1 MRFVHR
7 LVVAI
12 YAISIGWF
20 SLMFLPLLLGS
31 GGPPPISWGRY
42 IDTIALCQIPATI
55 IPDLVYLDGVG
66 YQGIVMNRPPL
77 SRSCADH
84 GRGVKHGKT

>member
-12 YAISIGWF
+12 YVISIGWF
-20 SLMFLPLLLGS
+20 ALMFLPLLLGS

-55 IPDLVYLDGVG
+55 IAGLVYLTAWV
-66 YQGIVMNRPPL
+66 V
-77 SRSCADH
+77 
-84 GRGVKHGKT
+84 RGSLRTDRR

>member
-1 MRFVHR
+1 MREQGAGSQADNPMRFVHR

-31 GGPPPISWGRY
+31 GGPPPISWGY

-55 IPDLVYLDGVG
+55 IAA
-66 YQGIVMNRPPL
+66 L
-77 SRSCADH
+77 SI
-84 GRGVKHGKT
+84 

>member
-7 LVVAI
+7 LVVVI
-12 YAISIGWF
+12 YIISMGRF
-20 SLMFLPLLLGS
+20 SLMFLPSLLGS

-55 IPDLVYLDGVG
+55 IASLVYLTAWLVSGWRTD
-66 YQGIVMNRPPL
+66 R
-77 SRSCADH
+77 R
-84 GRGVKHGKT
+84 